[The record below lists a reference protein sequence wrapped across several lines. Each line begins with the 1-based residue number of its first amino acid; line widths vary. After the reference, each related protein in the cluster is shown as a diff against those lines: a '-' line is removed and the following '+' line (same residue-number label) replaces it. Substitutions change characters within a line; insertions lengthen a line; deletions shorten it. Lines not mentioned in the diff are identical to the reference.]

1 MTARNRGKL
10 FLGLCLAGFL
20 PGIIYAN
27 TGSREYILSMEI
39 LSDAFLE
46 QYADVER
53 TGGFLLY
60 ILAVR
65 VSLLGGLVLLGQARR
80 LRRLAAGAVL
90 LWTGFLGGLFITA
103 ALIRLG
109 PSGILFCMAALL
121 PQAFFYAVG
130 YGIILWHFFSCP
142 EGRWNSAKTAGVA
155 VALGTGILCESYLN
169 PIFLNIFLKTI

>member
-46 QYADVER
+46 QYADAER

-80 LRRLAAGAVL
+80 LRRFAAGAVL

-109 PSGILFCMAALL
+109 PAGILFCMAALL
-121 PQAFFYAVG
+121 PQAFFLRRRIRDHPVVLLFLPG
-130 YGIILWHFFSCP
+130 GKMEFCQDGGRCRGTRDGHFM
-142 EGRWNSAKTAGVA
+142 
-155 VALGTGILCESYLN
+155 
-169 PIFLNIFLKTI
+169 